1 MLVMF
6 PFTLGRQSRPLF
18 GNRFAEENVSEYTIQ
33 CLKYRYS
40 SNWFFQELNQNL
52 RPRLRF
58 LRNDDERKAETRR
71 LQEEIDKINRAL
83 TEEEK
88 NTVLMDPMDMD
99 PMGYICSKEVLE
111 LNEITYLDQLLCFN
125 TTEEQCYK
133 VST

>member
-1 MLVMF
+1 M
-6 PFTLGRQSRPLF
+6 
-18 GNRFAEENVSEYTIQ
+18 
-33 CLKYRYS
+33 
-40 SNWFFQELNQNL
+40 
-52 RPRLRF
+52 RF

-133 VST
+133 VSTETQI